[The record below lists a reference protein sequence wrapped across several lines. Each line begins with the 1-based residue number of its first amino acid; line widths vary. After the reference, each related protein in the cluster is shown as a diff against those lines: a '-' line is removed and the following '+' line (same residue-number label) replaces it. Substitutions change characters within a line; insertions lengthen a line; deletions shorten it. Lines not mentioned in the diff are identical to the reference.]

1 MTLGWDGLSGLGA
14 YRITEIPRQSSAT
27 ADTSDVTDVGRRQR
41 IAALAAAYHM
51 TASTASTAST
61 GSTTPGRENGHAAL
75 AFGWIRHCAGGPV
88 QLVAA
93 GDAIVGDESENE
105 AFLMLPPGATAQPLK
120 PGTLAKLM
128 SQLASWRAITGIP
141 DGLIT
146 TQADP
151 RRQPPSLEES
161 LLEVWPR
168 PFGYMVFVEALSEAE
183 VQQAAED
190 VAHRERLATG
200 DADRFPERA
209 VAARRLNLRHTEI
222 RKGLSTGFWRVRIM
236 AGGADPAAAARVAGL
251 VCAATDLTE
260 LPYTLAPAS
269 EPSKPLSEL
278 MEQEK
283 DEFLASTDLLA
294 VLTRPPGKEIPGI
307 RLALKPD
314 FDVTQESAGTREAI
328 ALGEVLD
335 RTSRAAGPLVLP
347 KDSLN
352 RHVFVTGATGSGKSQ
367 TIRALLEAATRA
379 HIPWL
384 VVEPAKAEY
393 RLMAARL
400 KGTAEVIR
408 IRPGESDGIAA
419 GLNPLEPARD
429 EEGRRFP
436 LQTHADLIKALFI
449 ASFRSEEPFPQ
460 VLSAA
465 LSRVYEE
472 AGWDLALSETMTGDS
487 NPSYPTLTDLQ
498 RTAERVVNEVGYSQR
513 ITDDVLGFIRVRLAS
528 LRLGTTGRFLEGGH
542 QLDFSKLLITNVVL
556 EIEDVGDDRD
566 KAFLMGTVL
575 IRLTE
580 HLRLAHQA
588 TPDGLLRHLT
598 VIEEAHRLLRHPEP
612 GSADSASGSAA
623 NHAVEMFAG
632 MLAEVRA
639 YGEGLVIAEQIPGRL
654 IPDVIKNTSVKIAH
668 RLPAADDRAVVGATM
683 NMTDAQSR
691 YLVTLRPGEA
701 AVFADGMD
709 FPLLARMPDGSVRE
723 AGVSA
728 ETSTPASIVQPR
740 SITCGADCVG
750 RPCTLRDMRVAQRAL
765 DEYPGIRLW
774 TELSVLAHL
783 TGWPMPVPKTTLL
796 SLLQM
801 MPARLRDCAISH
813 GVDLAVNSRSGV
825 IAGRVSPVGLASHVS
840 TAIRARV
847 SRGNWLCQREESR
860 WLAPAY
866 KWTLVLD
873 ALKSMD
879 RKTPGA
885 GPHPRSAEWERMYGQ
900 VITGDT
906 CARQVGTVQRWY
918 DGAQRDSWEVR
929 TVAFGVDAPSAIER
943 AVGAIAEDDD
953 FEERLT
959 GYLEQFIDCRWPRLY
974 LTADIGLCTVPAMRA
989 CRSHLCTGCSRSY
1002 PHGYPQL
1009 CELRCQWQ
1017 FGSCDV
1023 ALSIIHS
1030 FRLWITLHAHP
1041 DQRDRGQRE
1050 DRRCDP
1056 FAVGREVQG
1065 VQPRR
1070 QVTRGHRHRD
1080 RVRGGAGQQP
1090 DQHHP
1095 VQQRRGIQGEQ
1106 ADRHHVVPRPLERG
1120 DEQPGQA
1127 QPERG
1132 CERGKPR
1139 CAIGQPE
1146 QRQHRDR
1153 GEQQVGDQDQVRGHA
1168 VGTEPFR
1175 PAEHRPPEQLVH
1187 RVRGDAV
1194 AAGEEHLDGRGASQR
1209 VRGDRHHGETGG
1221 GRRECGQRPAAGPG
1235 NGEAEQRVLHLDT
1248 RRDGYQQ
1255 AGDQCSGRGQ
1265 VLPQR
1270 EDRGQAE
1277 HGGQPVN
1284 VPGGHDFPQQ
1294 QRVRRPQQVCPQPHA
1309 GITAHGRITAEHA
1322 VEQQRHR
1329 HKAGGFEQLEPER
1342 DVAERRAA
1350 ELGGHPLGGGGD
1362 RAVDGRS
1369 VIPQGGDRADL
1380 VADRVAA
1387 VLKLVRGHH
1396 VRAVP
1401 KHRYP
1406 AARRVG
1412 QRVRGPSRRQDG
1424 EHDHSEETE
1433 A

>member
-1 MTLGWDGLSGLGA
+1 MTLGWDMLSGLGA
-14 YRITEIPRQSSAT
+14 YRITEIPRQY
-27 ADTSDVTDVGRRQR
+27 DTTTGTTDVGRRQR

-51 TASTASTAST
+51 TASA
-61 GSTTPGRENGHAAL
+61 TPGRESV

-93 GDAIVGDESENE
+93 GDAIVGDETEQE
-105 AFLMLPPGATAQPLK
+105 AFLTLPPGAVAQPLK
-120 PGTLAKLM
+120 AGTLAKLM
-128 SQLASWRAITGIP
+128 SQLPSWRAITGIP

-146 TQADP
+146 TQRDP
-151 RRQPPSLEES
+151 GRQPPSLEES

-190 VAHRERLATG
+190 VAHRERLAAG

-209 VAARRLNLRHTEI
+209 LAARRLNLRHTEI
-222 RKGLSTGFWRVRIM
+222 RNGLSTGFWRVRIM

-269 EPSKPLSEL
+269 EPSKTLSEL

-294 VLTRPPGKEIPGI
+294 ALARPPDKEIPGI
-307 RLALKPD
+307 RLALRPE

-400 KGTAEVIR
+400 KDTAEVIR

-472 AGWDLALSETMTGDS
+472 AGWDLALGETMTGDS

-542 QLDFSKLLITNVVL
+542 QLDFAKLLITNVVL

-580 HLRLAHQA
+580 HLRMAHRA
-588 TPDGLLRHLT
+588 TPDGALRHLT
-598 VIEEAHRLLRHPEP
+598 VIEEAHRLLRRPEP
-612 GSADSASGSAA
+612 GSADSAAGSAA
-623 NHAVEMFAG
+623 SHAVEMFAG

-668 RLPAADDRAVVGATM
+668 RLPAADDRSVVGATM
-683 NMTDAQSR
+683 NTTDAQSR

-701 AVFADGMD
+701 AVFTDGMD
-709 FPLLARMPDGSVRE
+709 FPLLARMPDGSARE
-723 AGVSA
+723 AAASA
-728 ETSTPASIVQPR
+728 AGLSELGATPAGIVQPR

-801 MPARLRDCAISH
+801 MPGRLRDCAISH
-813 GVDLAVNSRSGV
+813 RVDMAVNSRTGV

-879 RKTPGA
+879 RKTPGT

-974 LTADIGLCTVPAMRA
+974 LTADIGLCT
-989 CRSHLCTGCSRSY
+989 GCLHCY
-1002 PHGYPQL
+1002 PHGNPQL
-1009 CELRCQWQ
+1009 CALRCQWQ
-1017 FGSCDV
+1017 FGSCGV

-1030 FRLWITLHAHP
+1030 LSLWITSDAHP
-1041 DQRDRGQRE
+1041 DQCDRRQRE
-1050 DRRCDP
+1050 DRRGDP
-1056 FAVGREVQG
+1056 FAIGREEES

-1070 QVTRGHRHRD
+1070 QVPRGHRHRD
-1080 RVRGGAGQQP
+1080 RVRGGTGQQP

-1095 VQQRRGIQGEQ
+1095 VQQR
-1106 ADRHHVVPRPLERG
+1106 
-1120 DEQPGQA
+1120 
-1127 QPERG
+1127 
-1132 CERGKPR
+1132 C
-1139 CAIGQPE
+1139 
-1146 QRQHRDR
+1146 
-1153 GEQQVGDQDQVRGHA
+1153 
-1168 VGTEPFR
+1168 
-1175 PAEHRPPEQLVH
+1175 
-1187 RVRGDAV
+1187 RV
-1194 AAGEEHLDGRGASQR
+1194 
-1209 VRGDRHHGETGG
+1209 
-1221 GRRECGQRPAAGPG
+1221 
-1235 NGEAEQRVLHLDT
+1235 
-1248 RRDGYQQ
+1248 
-1255 AGDQCSGRGQ
+1255 
-1265 VLPQR
+1265 
-1270 EDRGQAE
+1270 
-1277 HGGQPVN
+1277 
-1284 VPGGHDFPQQ
+1284 
-1294 QRVRRPQQVCPQPHA
+1294 
-1309 GITAHGRITAEHA
+1309 
-1322 VEQQRHR
+1322 
-1329 HKAGGFEQLEPER
+1329 
-1342 DVAERRAA
+1342 
-1350 ELGGHPLGGGGD
+1350 
-1362 RAVDGRS
+1362 
-1369 VIPQGGDRADL
+1369 
-1380 VADRVAA
+1380 
-1387 VLKLVRGHH
+1387 
-1396 VRAVP
+1396 
-1401 KHRYP
+1401 
-1406 AARRVG
+1406 
-1412 QRVRGPSRRQDG
+1412 
-1424 EHDHSEETE
+1424 
-1433 A
+1433 

>member
-1 MTLGWDGLSGLGA
+1 MTLNWDGLNGLGA
-14 YRITEIPRQSSAT
+14 YRITEIPRQSGDAT
-27 ADTSDVTDVGRRQR
+27 DEIQDVGRRQR
-41 IAALAAAYHM
+41 IAALSAAFHSA
-51 TASTASTAST
+51 A
-61 GSTTPGRENGHAAL
+61 GRDERAANDTI

-93 GDAIVGDESENE
+93 GDAIVGDETGQQ
-105 AFLMLPPGATAQPLK
+105 AFLTLPPAATAQPLK

-128 SQLASWRAITGIP
+128 SQLGSWRAITGIA
-141 DGLIT
+141 DGLIAT
-146 TQADP
+146 EADL
-151 RRQPPSLEES
+151 RRQPPSLEETM
-161 LLEVWPR
+161 LEVWPR
-168 PFGYMVFVEALSEAE
+168 PFGYMIFVEPLTEAE
-183 VQQAAED
+183 LQHAAED
-190 VAHRERLATG
+190 VAQRERLASG

-209 VAARRLNLRHTEI
+209 IAARRLNLRHTEI
-222 RKGLSTGFWRVRIM
+222 HKGLSTGFWRVRIL

-251 VCAATDLTE
+251 VCAATDLTG
-260 LPYTLAPAS
+260 LPYTLAPAGV
-269 EPSKPLSEL
+269 PALPLSEL

-283 DEFLASTDLLA
+283 DEFLASTDLVAALA
-294 VLTRPPGKEIPGI
+294 RPPDREIPGI
-307 RLALKPD
+307 RLALKPE
-314 FDVTQESAGTREAI
+314 FDVTQESEGTREAI
-328 ALGEVLD
+328 ALGDVLD
-335 RTSRAAGPLVLP
+335 RTRRAAGPFVLT

-400 KGTAEVIR
+400 KDTAEVIR
-408 IRPGESDGIAA
+408 IRPGEADGIAA

-429 EEGRRFP
+429 DEGHRFP

-472 AGWDLALSETMTGDS
+472 AGWDLALGEMLTGDT

-575 IRLTE
+575 IRLAE
-580 HLRLAHQA
+580 HLRMAHRADPQ
-588 TPDGLLRHLT
+588 PKLRHLT
-598 VIEEAHRLLRHPEP
+598 VIEEAHRLLRRQEP
-612 GSADSASGSAA
+612 GSADSAAQ
-623 NHAVEMFAG
+623 HAVEMFAG
-632 MLAEVRA
+632 LLAEVRA

-683 NMTDAQSR
+683 NTTDAQNR

-701 AVFADGMD
+701 AVFTDGMD
-709 FPLLARMPDGSVRE
+709 FPLLARLPDGTARE
-723 AGVSA
+723 SSA
-728 ETSTPASIVQPR
+728 VADDAVTETASPASIVQPR

-801 MPARLRDCAISH
+801 MPTRLRDCAISH
-813 GVDLAVNSRSGV
+813 GVDVAVNSRTGV

-847 SRGNWLCQREESR
+847 SRGNWLCQREEPR

-879 RKTPGA
+879 RKTPGT

-974 LTADIGLCTVPAMRA
+974 LTADIGLCAVLVMRRTCYA
-989 CRSHLCTGCSRSY
+989 QRLTRMLIHRLSTG
-1002 PHGYPQL
+1002 
-1009 CELRCQWQ
+1009 
-1017 FGSCDV
+1017 
-1023 ALSIIHS
+1023 AIHTA
-1030 FRLWITLHAHP
+1030 IH
-1041 DQRDRGQRE
+1041 
-1050 DRRCDP
+1050 
-1056 FAVGREVQG
+1056 
-1065 VQPRR
+1065 
-1070 QVTRGHRHRD
+1070 
-1080 RVRGGAGQQP
+1080 
-1090 DQHHP
+1090 
-1095 VQQRRGIQGEQ
+1095 
-1106 ADRHHVVPRPLERG
+1106 
-1120 DEQPGQA
+1120 
-1127 QPERG
+1127 
-1132 CERGKPR
+1132 R
-1139 CAIGQPE
+1139 CA
-1146 QRQHRDR
+1146 HY
-1153 GEQQVGDQDQVRGHA
+1153 
-1168 VGTEPFR
+1168 
-1175 PAEHRPPEQLVH
+1175 
-1187 RVRGDAV
+1187 V
-1194 AAGEEHLDGRGASQR
+1194 ANGSLL
-1209 VRGDRHHGETGG
+1209 
-1221 GRRECGQRPAAGPG
+1221 PAASC
-1235 NGEAEQRVLHLDT
+1235 EEL
-1248 RRDGYQQ
+1248 
-1255 AGDQCSGRGQ
+1255 S
-1265 VLPQR
+1265 
-1270 EDRGQAE
+1270 
-1277 HGGQPVN
+1277 
-1284 VPGGHDFPQQ
+1284 
-1294 QRVRRPQQVCPQPHA
+1294 
-1309 GITAHGRITAEHA
+1309 TALTCG
-1322 VEQQRHR
+1322 
-1329 HKAGGFEQLEPER
+1329 
-1342 DVAERRAA
+1342 
-1350 ELGGHPLGGGGD
+1350 
-1362 RAVDGRS
+1362 
-1369 VIPQGGDRADL
+1369 
-1380 VADRVAA
+1380 
-1387 VLKLVRGHH
+1387 
-1396 VRAVP
+1396 
-1401 KHRYP
+1401 
-1406 AARRVG
+1406 
-1412 QRVRGPSRRQDG
+1412 
-1424 EHDHSEETE
+1424 
-1433 A
+1433 